1 MPEHVAPHPDLAGYL
16 LGALDP
22 AEAAAFERHLEGCEA
37 CRAEVAELQGAAELL
52 ERAEPPVEV
61 PPGLRERTFAAVER
75 AATGERRGRWLRL
88 AAVAAAVVVALFGG
102 MLVSQSGPFGDRGRV
117 VELALQAPEGGPASA
132 SARIRRVD
140 GRLEVDMEV
149 SGLAPNPPGTT
160 YECWFVGAGDTLERP
175 NRVSA
180 GTFTVAD
187 DGRAS
192 LHLTSGADLERFP
205 TMGVTLEADGG
216 DPRRSGDKVLVSQP
230 AA

>member
-22 AEAAAFERHLEGCEA
+22 AEAAAFEQHLEGCEA
-37 CRAEVAELQGAAELL
+37 CRAEVAELRGAAELL
-52 ERAEPPVEV
+52 ERAAPPVEL

-75 AATGERRGRWLRL
+75 AASGERRGRRLRL

-102 MLVSQSGPFGDRGRV
+102 MLVSQSGPFGERGQV
-117 VELALQAPEGGPASA
+117 VELALRDPEGGPGRASA
-132 SARIRRVD
+132 TIRRVD
-140 GRLEVDMEV
+140 GSLQVDMEV

-180 GTFTVAD
+180 GTFTVGG

-192 LHLTSGADLERFP
+192 LHLTSGADLDRFP

-216 DPRRSGDKVLVSQP
+216 DPRRTGDKALVSQP
-230 AA
+230 TP

>member
-1 MPEHVAPHPDLAGYL
+1 VVA
-16 LGALDP
+16 
-22 AEAAAFERHLEGCEA
+22 
-37 CRAEVAELQGAAELL
+37 
-52 ERAEPPVEV
+52 
-61 PPGLRERTFAAVER
+61 
-75 AATGERRGRWLRL
+75 
-88 AAVAAAVVVALFGG
+88 ALFGG
-102 MLVSQSGPFGDRGRV
+102 MVVSQSGPFGERGQV
-117 VELALQAPEGGPASA
+117 VELALRDPVGGPARASA
-132 SARIRRVD
+132 SVHRVD

-180 GTFTVAD
+180 GTFTVGAD
-187 DGRAS
+187 GHAS

-230 AA
+230 AP